1 MRSPITVFTFSL
13 LALSA
18 FSQAAE
24 PAKPAPADNPAIVPL
39 KTAKLVIVEDF
50 ETTADGGI
58 PKGFTKKGSAAEVSD
73 VAHSGT
79 HSLRLDAAPKGLRG
93 LEKSGPE
100 LAALGGQHWGRM
112 FYRVQLPA
120 PLPVGNGAHTTLVAG
135 SAQSP
140 AEKDPIEVR
149 LAGLS
154 IGKEGFH
161 YLYNVQPRKGR
172 KEFGQNSRANQTFT
186 DAWTLIEWYVDNAS
200 QSYRYFVNGQELADL
215 SMHKGE
221 GNFAGAEIPA
231 AFESL
236 TFGWCNYQPVADPG
250 FVVWIDDIA
259 VGKDRIGDQTT
270 VPMAKAKK

>member
-18 FSQAAE
+18 LSQAAE

-39 KTAKLVIVEDF
+39 KTARLIIHEDF
-50 ETTADGGI
+50 EATADGGI
-58 PKGFTKKGSAAEVSD
+58 PTGFTKKGAASVVSD

-79 HSLRLDAAPKGLRG
+79 RSLRLDPAIKGMRG
-93 LEKSGPE
+93 LEKTGPE
-100 LAALGGQHWGRM
+100 IAALGGQQWGRM
-112 FYRVQLPA
+112 FYRVKLPA
-120 PLPVGNGAHTTLVAG
+120 PLPEGKGAHTTLVAG
-135 SAQSP
+135 AAQSP

-149 LAGLS
+149 MAGLS
-154 IGKEGFH
+154 IGKDGFH

-186 DAWTLIEWYVDNAS
+186 DAWTLIEWYVDHAT

-215 SMHKGE
+215 SIHKGE

-250 FVVWIDDIA
+250 FTVWIDDIA
-259 VGKDRIGDQTT
+259 VGKDRIGEQTT